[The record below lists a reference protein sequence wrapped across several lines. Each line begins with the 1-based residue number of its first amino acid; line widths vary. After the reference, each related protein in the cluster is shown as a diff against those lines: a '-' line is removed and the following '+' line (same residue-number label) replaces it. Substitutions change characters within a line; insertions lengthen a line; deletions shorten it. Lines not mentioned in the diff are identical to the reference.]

1 MDYKEVPEYIEL
13 ENLQDLFNE
22 AEQDFYR
29 LRYRYWN
36 QINKVK
42 KLSPLKESYKQ
53 FEGRVRRDVKKRM
66 RQNYYGKRP
75 RGHELDHSALPVLF
89 AYVLGITDLDVIN
102 SKENCKW
109 IPKKDNRLKGIKRN
123 K

>member
-1 MDYKEVPEYIEL
+1 MDYKSIPEYDEL
-13 ENLQDLFNE
+13 EKLQDLFNK
-22 AEQDFYR
+22 AEHDYYKT
-29 LRYRYWN
+29 RYAYWTK
-36 QINKVK
+36 INKVK
-42 KLSPLKESYKQ
+42 KLSPLKETYKQ

-89 AYVLGITDLDVIN
+89 AYVLGITDLDIIN
-102 SKENCKW
+102 SKQNCVW
-109 IPKKDNRLKGIKRN
+109 IPKRDNRQKGIKRH